1 MKKFIYLLLFLAI
14 GRTATA
20 QTLSVADVEVL
31 QGETASYALNINTG
45 DGIYQSFQC
54 DVQFPATGFSIPAVP
69 NTTVNPSWSAT
80 FRQSDAMN
88 NGAYRLSAVGLMM
101 IPTGDIEIGTVA
113 FTVGADT
120 PAGEY
125 DVTITNFEFITTTT
139 RQRANDVTF
148 KVKVVNTLTLDENS
162 TEAPE
167 AATGVNVLVKRTIAA
182 NEWGTI
188 CLPFAMNN
196 EQVTAAFGSD
206 VKLCEFA
213 DWSAEDDANGNITNV
228 TITFANVDVS
238 SGIEANHPYIIKVSN
253 EVTQFEVE
261 NVDIVPENEPLT
273 EVKHGNRIRDP
284 KSSMIGT
291 YVAETT
297 VPDLH
302 LFLSGGKF
310 YYSKGLTKMKA
321 FRAYFN
327 IYDILTSV
335 ENGGSAGAKISMNIG
350 GETTSIDNSQ
360 LIIDNFAEGV
370 YDLQG
375 RKVSTD
381 SDLSKLK
388 SGVYII
394 NGKKV
399 VKK

>member
-162 TEAPE
+162 TTPPP
-167 AATGVNVLVKRTIAA
+167 GHFSGNVRVKRTINA

-188 CLPFAMNN
+188 CLPFEMG
-196 EQVTAAFGSD
+196 EEELKAAFGDD
-206 VKLCEFA
+206 VRLCTFEGC
-213 DWSAEDDANGNITNV
+213 ETTMNGSEVVDIKVNFKPA
-228 TITFANVDVS
+228 TILNSNT
-238 SGIEANHPYIIKVSN
+238 PYIIKVSQP
-253 EVTQFEVE
+253 VTEFTLE
-261 NVDIVPENEPLT
+261 NWYIKTGDPQSWEDEKKIGRNYFYNKFIV
-273 EVKHGNRIRDP
+273 
-284 KSSMIGT
+284 T

-297 VPDLH
+297 VPNQC

-310 YYSKGLTKMKA
+310 YYSKGMTKMKG
-321 FRAYFN
+321 FRAYFDF
-327 IYDILTSV
+327 YDILPEVDVT
-335 ENGGSAGAKISMNIG
+335 AGAKISLNIDDG
-350 GETTSIDNSQ
+350 GTT
-360 LIIDNFAEGV
+360 GV
-370 YDLQG
+370 ESVEC
-375 RKVSTD
+375 RTD
-381 SDLSKLK
+381 SSEGWYTLDGMKLNGEPK
-388 SGVYII
+388 KKGIYIY

-399 VKK
+399 KK